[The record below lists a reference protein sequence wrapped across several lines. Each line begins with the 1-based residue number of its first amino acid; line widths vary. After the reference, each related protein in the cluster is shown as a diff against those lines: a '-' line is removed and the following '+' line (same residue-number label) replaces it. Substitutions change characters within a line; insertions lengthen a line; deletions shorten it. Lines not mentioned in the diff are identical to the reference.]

1 MPFPP
6 RTPRATGAVLAVA
19 GSLLALTTLGGAAV
33 PAAAQAPETG
43 VRATPPGH
51 AGRSAGPELPATEP
65 GGAPARDLPASV
77 VKGRSTQLITVSAL
91 GTYATVTAWEKEDGT
106 WKPAF
111 STGRGRVGRNG
122 VVDGAARKQDTLTT
136 PSGTYTLTEGFGLE
150 PGRTAMPYTRVDD
163 RHWWVADTRSRYYNQ
178 MRTPEGMDYP
188 LTTHG
193 PHSSEHLVDYPVQ
206 YAKALVVD
214 FNRWPAVPGRGA
226 GIFLHVNG
234 DAATG
239 GCVSVPYRTM
249 DRILRWITPSAR
261 PLISIGWQP
270 GPR

>member
-6 RTPRATGAVLAVA
+6 RPSRPAGAVLALA
-19 GSLLALTTLGGAAV
+19 GSVLALTVLGGAAV
-33 PAAAQAPETG
+33 PASAQAPG
-43 VRATPPGH
+43 AHARAAAPGN
-51 AGRSAGPELPATEP
+51 GGGSPVPELPATDP
-65 GGAPARDLPASV
+65 GGAPARALPASV
-77 VKGRSTQLITVSAL
+77 VTGRSTQLITVSAL

-106 WKPAF
+106 WRPAF
-111 STGRGRVGRNG
+111 STGGGRVGENG
-122 VVDGAARKQDTLTT
+122 VVDGAARKQGTSTT

-163 RHWWVADTRSRYYNQ
+163 RHWWVQDTRSKYYNQ
-178 MRTPEGMDYP
+178 MRTPEEMDYP
-188 LTTHG
+188 LTTQG

-206 YAKALVVD
+206 YAKTLVVD

-234 DAATG
+234 RSATG

-249 DRILRWITPSAR
+249 DRILRWITPSAH